1 MLGAIPN
8 LKFVDHDLL
17 DENKFPE
24 LALRKYLKTFIFLET
39 SFIRVEP
46 KPWVAGLVKLGIMNL
61 LNISHFGRSVE
72 INAFVKMLLSC
83 IHGLFLW
90 LDKLVSI
97 EIELIS
103 QITKL

>member
-1 MLGAIPN
+1 
-8 LKFVDHDLL
+8 
-17 DENKFPE
+17 
-24 LALRKYLKTFIFLET
+24 
-39 SFIRVEP
+39 
-46 KPWVAGLVKLGIMNL
+46 L

-72 INAFVKMLLSC
+72 INAFVKMLLSF